1 MTEGSRR
8 ARVAIRV
15 ALGSAVVLTAT
26 LLLNGLAGTSDGGSP
41 SNRSLVSARSASR
54 RHVPLY
60 SAAPTPA
67 AMTSAMLDL
76 HSGPVPIPIRLQ
88 FPTMGV
94 DAPMTGVG
102 LLPNDTMDAPKGPA
116 SDPVWDQAF
125 WYRGSAIPGA
135 SSTAVVAGHIDGP
148 DGRTAVFGRL
158 DQLRVGDPIVVHDP
172 RSNLDVHFSVT
183 ETADYTLAEAG
194 APATLERLYGVGPV
208 AGTAPQPSADG
219 LAHLTLITCSGTFR
233 NGTHDHRLAV
243 YAVRTG

>member
-1 MTEGSRR
+1 
-8 ARVAIRV
+8 
-15 ALGSAVVLTAT
+15 
-26 LLLNGLAGTSDGGSP
+26 
-41 SNRSLVSARSASR
+41 
-54 RHVPLY
+54 
-60 SAAPTPA
+60 
-67 AMTSAMLDL
+67 MTSATLDL

-88 FPTMGV
+88 LPTMGV

-102 LLPNDTMDAPKGPA
+102 LLANDTMDAPKGPA

-135 SSTAVVAGHIDGP
+135 SSTAIVAGHIDGP

-158 DQLRVGDPIVVHDP
+158 DQLKVGDPIVVHDP
-172 RSNLDVHFSVT
+172 RSNLDVHFSIT
-183 ETADYTLAEAG
+183 ETENYTLDEAG
-194 APATLERLYGVGPV
+194 APATLERLYGAGPV
-208 AGTAPQPSADG
+208 AGRAPQPSTDG